1 MENKKSFE
9 ERMTHLNELVNKLQD
24 SSLPLDEALNLYN
37 ECITLSNE
45 LKGEIDNAINKV
57 TIIKEN
63 QEEDF

>member
-9 ERMTHLNELVNKLQD
+9 ERMAHLNELVNKLQD
-24 SSLPLDEALNLYN
+24 SSIPLDEALNLYN

-45 LKGEIDNAINKV
+45 LKSEIDNAISTF

>member
-9 ERMTHLNELVNKLQD
+9 ERMNHLNELVNKLQD

-45 LKGEIDNAINKV
+45 LKSEIDNAINKV

>member
-9 ERMTHLNELVNKLQD
+9 ERMNHLNELVNKLQD

-45 LKGEIDNAINKV
+45 LKNEIDNAINKV